1 MALHAS
7 IGQYLNGNSPL
18 HRADARAKLVVAL
31 AYMASC
37 LFVTDFASL
46 ALAAVPIAAT
56 ATCARVPW
64 RHLAGS
70 LKPIAL
76 FLLITSL
83 VNLFLVQTGDLVFAL
98 GPLSIHTDGITAAAL
113 YTSRFLFLVCAG
125 GLLLAC
131 TTHVE
136 LADAATR
143 LMSPLE
149 CIGVPVSQA
158 ALVLTI
164 ALRFVPTLQ
173 RDAATIVAAQTARGA
188 DLERKGALARARAYL
203 PVAVPL
209 FAAAV
214 RHADT
219 LGRAM
224 DARCYTGGEGRTHLH
239 AMHFDPRL
247 DGMLGLCCIG
257 YLIALAAVRILL

>member
-1 MALHAS
+1 MASRAS
-7 IGQYLNGNSPL
+7 IGQYLNGSSPL
-18 HRADARAKLVVAL
+18 HRADPRIKLVVAF
-31 AYMASC
+31 AYMVSC
-37 LFVTDFASL
+37 LLVTDLASL
-46 ALAAVPIAAT
+46 ALATGALGAAVA
-56 ATCARVPW
+56 CSRVPW

-70 LKPIAL
+70 LKPVAL
-76 FLLITSL
+76 FLLVTSL
-83 VNLFLVQTGDLVFAL
+83 VNLFLVQTGDLVLAL
-98 GPLSIHTDGITAAAL
+98 GPLQIHTDGVAAAML
-113 YTSRFLFLVCAG
+113 YTSRFLLLVCAG

-136 LADAATR
+136 VADAAAR
-143 LMSPLE
+143 LLSPLE
-149 CIGVPVSQA
+149 RVDVPVSQS
-158 ALVLTI
+158 ALILSI

-188 DLERKGALARARAYL
+188 DLERKGTLARVRACL

-224 DARCYTGGEGRTHLH
+224 DARCYACGSQRTHLH
-239 AMHFDPRL
+239 APRFDLRL
-247 DGMLGLCCIG
+247 DGTLVLCCVG
-257 YLIALAAVRILL
+257 YCVALAAVRIML

>member
-113 YTSRFLFLVCAG
+113 YTSRFLHSV
-125 GLLLAC
+125 
-131 TTHVE
+131 
-136 LADAATR
+136 
-143 LMSPLE
+143 
-149 CIGVPVSQA
+149 
-158 ALVLTI
+158 
-164 ALRFVPTLQ
+164 
-173 RDAATIVAAQTARGA
+173 
-188 DLERKGALARARAYL
+188 
-203 PVAVPL
+203 
-209 FAAAV
+209 
-214 RHADT
+214 
-219 LGRAM
+219 
-224 DARCYTGGEGRTHLH
+224 
-239 AMHFDPRL
+239 
-247 DGMLGLCCIG
+247 
-257 YLIALAAVRILL
+257 